1 MICRSALQS
10 LNKIIKMAR
19 DNRYIPSGLSHTWT
33 GYYDSTS
40 LRSTRV
46 QISEWWGGI
55 AHWFNLSLILINQ
68 AWKNNY
74 PICIFISL
82 IWIHCWQVKFMSSI
96 ISLVNFYI
104 QYIKKMLQNHFKVF
118 YRGDSLHA
126 RASNLISTY
135 WSTKWC
141 IVPYL
146 YFLLIWNP
154 FFSRYTNE
162 DVEFFKSMPV
172 FVETDE

>member
-1 MICRSALQS
+1 MDGILWLYQSQINSRSNLRVVRRHCTLVQFKLEINKSS
-10 LNKIIKMAR
+10 L
-19 DNRYIPSGLSHTWT
+19 
-33 GYYDSTS
+33 
-40 LRSTRV
+40 
-46 QISEWWGGI
+46 
-55 AHWFNLSLILINQ
+55 
-68 AWKNNY
+68 KNIY
-74 PICIFISL
+74 SICIFISL
-82 IWIHCWQVKFMSSI
+82 IWIHCWQVKFMSTI

-104 QYIKKMLQNHFKVF
+104 QYIKKNVTKYFKVF